1 MTNTSRNILIAAGT
15 IATNSIILAT
25 GYVWGKRDGLKL
37 AAKQQAELNAAP
49 VHNSNRRVDQAQ
61 A

>member
-1 MTNTSRNILIAAGT
+1 MTKTARNILIAAGT

-25 GYVWGKRDGLKL
+25 GYVWGKKDGLKL
-37 AAKQQAELNAAP
+37 AAKQAELNAAP
-49 VHNSNRRVDQAQ
+49 VHNGNRRVDQAQ